1 MKFSKSNHKKSL
13 RWSMIRTL
21 VAGWVLPLVLLTVV
35 MLGITFS
42 MINRQIARTI
52 RISTEN
58 AVEICMMRLQEAE
71 TLSKNASYIPTIRES
86 YRQYLADHQKQK
98 LSASV
103 TAFLNQQYKYD
114 ANLLCTMLF
123 FDREPE
129 EVYYTYNTYQDNNSG
144 YTGYHRSLY
153 FKSYVQEQVLAEQD
167 TLDTGLKLLHREGH
181 LYLVRNLVDSSF
193 HPYAMLVLELDPEII
208 FGSLESIWGA
218 EQFEILLDG
227 EALFDNGIKEGI
239 QTLIPAQEAVEIV
252 YGGQNAELVYQT
264 VPWKTQTL
272 TFAASLDRASMVNE
286 VGMIRIILGCA
297 TALMIPLFFVTF
309 RFFEH
314 KVNRPIAELTSASG
328 KVAQG
333 EYGFQVKSSGGSEE
347 FAYLCQAFNKMSSE
361 LQYQFETIY
370 QEELALKDANIKALQ
385 SQINPHFLN
394 NTLEIINWEARMQGN
409 DNVSDM
415 IGALATMLS
424 ATLNR
429 KQSSFVTLAEEL
441 TYVDAYLYIISRRFG
456 ERFQVSRHIDNSLL
470 EVMVPILII
479 QPIVENAVE
488 HGVEANRRGKVE
500 IRIFRKEDMLYIQVE
515 NDGNL
520 TEADRKKIDRLLQ
533 SEENNKEDSRV
544 SIGIRNVNRRLKI
557 IYGEECG
564 LTITNEQEKS
574 TISTLVVKMQQENK
588 KSQ

>member
-1 MKFSKSNHKKSL
+1 
-13 RWSMIRTL
+13 
-21 VAGWVLPLVLLTVV
+21 
-35 MLGITFS
+35 
-42 MINRQIARTI
+42 
-52 RISTEN
+52 
-58 AVEICMMRLQEAE
+58 
-71 TLSKNASYIPTIRES
+71 
-86 YRQYLADHQKQK
+86 
-98 LSASV
+98 
-103 TAFLNQQYKYD
+103 
-114 ANLLCTMLF
+114 
-123 FDREPE
+123 
-129 EVYYTYNTYQDNNSG
+129 
-144 YTGYHRSLY
+144 
-153 FKSYVQEQVLAEQD
+153 
-167 TLDTGLKLLHREGH
+167 
-181 LYLVRNLVDSSF
+181 
-193 HPYAMLVLELDPEII
+193 
-208 FGSLESIWGA
+208 
-218 EQFEILLDG
+218 
-227 EALFDNGIKEGI
+227 
-239 QTLIPAQEAVEIV
+239 
-252 YGGQNAELVYQT
+252 
-264 VPWKTQTL
+264 
-272 TFAASLDRASMVNE
+272 
-286 VGMIRIILGCA
+286 
-297 TALMIPLFFVTF
+297 
-309 RFFEH
+309 
-314 KVNRPIAELTSASG
+314 
-328 KVAQG
+328 
-333 EYGFQVKSSGGSEE
+333 
-347 FAYLCQAFNKMSSE
+347 MSSE

-394 NTLEIINWEARMQGN
+394 DTLEIINWEARMQGN